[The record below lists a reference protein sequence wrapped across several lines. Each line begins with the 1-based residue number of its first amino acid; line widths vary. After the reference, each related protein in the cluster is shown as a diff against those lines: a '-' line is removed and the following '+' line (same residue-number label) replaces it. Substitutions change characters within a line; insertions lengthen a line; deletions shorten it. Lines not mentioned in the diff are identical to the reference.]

1 MKNAEK
7 PFVGVPTNAELLGRC
22 RQGDQ
27 RAWRVLV
34 KRYERLPYAMA
45 TREGLDNH
53 QAADVTQHAF
63 AELHKRLDSIR
74 EPQALGHWLMTV
86 SRREIWRIRRRMS
99 DVITL
104 PNIIAE
110 EADFADEHAVVTEV
124 YDAVQALGDPCR
136 SLILGLFFDPAEPSY
151 EELASRI
158 GRPVGSVG
166 PLRGR
171 CLERLRTI
179 MEGEPQRAL

>member
-1 MKNAEK
+1 
-7 PFVGVPTNAELLGRC
+7 
-22 RQGDQ
+22 
-27 RAWRVLV
+27 
-34 KRYERLPYAMA
+34 
-45 TREGLDNH
+45 
-53 QAADVTQHAF
+53 
-63 AELHKRLDSIR
+63 
-74 EPQALGHWLMTV
+74 MTV
-86 SRREIWRIRRRMS
+86 SRREIWRLRGRMR

-104 PNIIAE
+104 PNIVAE
-110 EADFADEHAVVTEV
+110 EADFTDEHATVAEV

-158 GRPVGSVG
+158 GRPLGSVG

-179 MEGEPQRAL
+179 MEGDHQRAV